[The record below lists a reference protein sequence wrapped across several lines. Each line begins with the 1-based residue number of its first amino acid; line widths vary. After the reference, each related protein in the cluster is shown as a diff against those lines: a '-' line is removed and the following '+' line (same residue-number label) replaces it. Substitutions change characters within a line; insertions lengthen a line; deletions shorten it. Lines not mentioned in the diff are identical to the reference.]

1 MMRHRLD
8 CLVKVVV
15 GTAIVGQL
23 AFAATAQA
31 AGDSAKGK
39 ETATAWC
46 ARCHVIGTFNKYGG
60 INSTPSFFIMAR
72 KPEVYSAKLLTFQ
85 ERRPH
90 AALHFDVSEQD
101 LEDILSYV
109 GTLKPE

>member
-1 MMRHRLD
+1 MIRRLPNR
-8 CLVKVVV
+8 LAKAVL
-15 GTAIVGQL
+15 GTAIVGQM
-23 AFAATAQA
+23 AFSASAQA

-72 KPEVYSAKLLTFQ
+72 KPEVYSAKLLTFKQ
-85 ERRPH
+85 RRPH